1 MAHPNLTTTTSST
14 VEAYGYVDAYGYAA
28 SKSPGPGNLFVQFKS
43 GKIYRYVVPMVV
55 LNELDAA
62 ASKGSYI
69 NQMKKAYQ
77 GFPVSDDEVAA
88 CFASASSA
96 VAGKKKSSVK
106 KVRIPMDIALRYP
119 MISNFF

>member
-14 VEAYGYVDAYGYAA
+14 VEAYGYAA
-28 SKSPGPGNLFVQFKS
+28 SNTPGPGNLFVQFKS
-43 GKIYRYVVPMVV
+43 GKIYRYVVPLVV
-55 LNELDAA
+55 LDELNAA
-62 ASKGSYI
+62 SSKGSYL

-77 GFPVSDDEVAA
+77 GFPVPDDEVAA
-88 CFASASSA
+88 CFASASPA
-96 VAGKKKSSVK
+96 KAGNKKSSVK